1 MDSRLIITR
10 ENDRIITY
18 YMQDDKL
25 VSVHAE
31 CENTSMLQNIYVGKV
46 KNIVKNLQAAFIEV
60 QPGVTCYLSLKDCES
75 PIICNLHH
83 ARETLAEGDEIIVQV
98 IKDAIKTKDAAVTTK
113 LSYAGK
119 YAVISYPNKKIGFSN
134 KLTQTEK
141 KKLGEMAATFL
152 DADFGYVIRTNAS
165 VFVNTDKMEKNDMA
179 VGTDTHPTNAFQQEL
194 LHITE
199 TFRGILQSGKNRMP
213 YSVLYQ
219 APPKYLKN
227 LKDLSDRH
235 LTKIITDDS
244 ELYDE
249 IEHFLSLN
257 QQEDIMKLT
266 RYQDASFPLKKL
278 YRLETLLKEALH
290 KNVWLKSG
298 GYLVIEPTEALTVI
312 DVNSGKCTDKKDME
326 QTFYKIN
333 AEAAIEIARQLRLR
347 NLSGMI
353 LIDFINM
360 QSKENQEQLMRLL
373 REYVKR
379 DPVKTNVID
388 MTALGLIEVTR
399 KKIEPPLQEQIK
411 RIHSGEVF

>member
-10 ENDRIITY
+10 ENDRIMTY

-31 CENTSMLQNIYVGKV
+31 YENTSMLQNIYVGKV
-46 KNIVKNLQAAFIEV
+46 RNIVKSLHAAFIEV
-60 QPGVTCYLSLKDCES
+60 QPGVTCYLSLKDCEK

-83 ARETLAEGDEIIVQV
+83 ARETLAEGDEVIVQV

-119 YAVISYPNKKIGFSN
+119 YSVISYPNTKIGFSN
-134 KLTQTEK
+134 KLKQTEK
-141 KKLGEMAATFL
+141 KKLEEMAATFL

-165 VFVNTDKMEKNDMA
+165 VFVNTDKPEENDMA
-179 VGTDTHPTNAFQQEL
+179 VGADTNPTNAFQQEL

-199 TFRGILQSGKNRMP
+199 VFRKILKAGKNRAP

-227 LKDLSDRH
+227 MKDLSDRN
-235 LTKIITDDS
+235 LTKIITDDP

-249 IEHFLSLN
+249 MEHFLSLN
-257 QQEDIMKLT
+257 QQEDLTKLT
-266 RYQDASFPLKKL
+266 KYQDVSFPLRKL
-278 YRLETLLKEALH
+278 YRLETLLKDALH

-312 DVNSGKCTDKKDME
+312 DVNSGKCTNKKDME

-333 AEAAIEIARQLRLR
+333 IEAAIEIARQLRLR

-360 QSKENQEQLMRLL
+360 QSKENKEQLMRIL
-373 REYVKR
+373 REYVKK

-399 KKIEPPLQEQIK
+399 KKIESPLHEQMK
-411 RIHSGEVF
+411 NML